1 MKLWSLSERCNV
13 STAVTSATEHMA
25 VDFHKLQDHD
35 VCQQQDGIGQREF
48 GNSLRG
54 LLVCDAL
61 IIRWGQM
68 RKVLAGEA
76 EDKCH
81 LALFTF
87 S

>member
-1 MKLWSLSERCNV
+1 MVFV
-13 STAVTSATEHMA
+13 SSR
-25 VDFHKLQDHD
+25 
-35 VCQQQDGIGQREF
+35 DGVGQRED

-81 LALFTF
+81 LALFASTLTYP
-87 S
+87 